1 MSKLR
6 KPNDAVAYS
15 KHHADQELANA
26 DPAIQKIVEASLRMD
41 AEDEAASTAHY
52 EQAIRTSD
60 EISRESGLLAQMK
73 KSLGEPG
80 HTKQS
85 KAKLERQIGMQE
97 SKLDRLNRQSAESKT
112 NRKYSP
118 ARMHTSRMLAVV
130 ASKAGQRPH
139 RLKEIEI
146 PKQYAGPDG
155 LALVGE
161 HIAGA
166 RRRALFGLLPAR

>member
-15 KHHADQELANA
+15 KHHADLELANA
-26 DPAIQKIVEASLRMD
+26 DPAIQRIVESSLRMD
-41 AEDEAASTAHY
+41 AEEEAAGTAHY
-52 EQAIRTSD
+52 EQAIRTSE

-85 KAKLERQIGMQE
+85 KATLEKQIGMQE
-97 SKLDRLNRQSAESKT
+97 SKIERLKRQSAESKA

-118 ARMHTSRMLAVV
+118 ARMHTSRMLAVI
-130 ASKAGQRPH
+130 ASKAGQRRH
-139 RLKEIEI
+139 RLKEVHI
-146 PKQYAGPDG
+146 PKKYEQ
-155 LALVGE
+155 
-161 HIAGA
+161 
-166 RRRALFGLLPAR
+166 